1 MEHNLVGC
9 FNLVVGLALLNE
21 SEVVLNFVAGKE
33 ASELLVNKLG
43 SVVSYH
49 RVKYSEMCENVPPDE
64 LPSLGG
70 SDGG

>member
-9 FNLVVGLALLNE
+9 FDLVVGLALLNE

-43 SVVSYH
+43 SVVSYY
-49 RVKYSEMCENVPPDE
+49 RVKYSEMGENVPPDE
-64 LPSLGG
+64 LSSLGG